1 MSLRD
6 LQQRRA
12 AIVLE
17 MRQITDKPTGTGGD
31 LSAEQA
37 QKFDALKAEL
47 EGLETRI
54 ARQAFIDEAERRAQG
69 QKIHGSG
76 DDRLDEQL
84 REFSLRK
91 AICLQ
96 VPDLAAQVDCG
107 KERELSAELAKR
119 AGRPMQGVV
128 APLAV
133 FQMPLERRTLTGGGG
148 SPDSG
153 GINLVGSNLRGD
165 LFVDALRARMI
176 TRRLGARVISGLQG
190 NLDVPKQASAAAAT
204 WIADDSGLSSG
215 DPTFQKISFSPKHCG
230 CLTEYSRAMLLQS
243 SPDVEALLRSDF
255 AKVLAGA
262 LDIASINGA
271 GSNDPTGILNTTG
284 IGSVAGPVSWAKIL
298 EMIETLE
305 EANANADAAGWAMT
319 AGMKRLLR
327 STVRVSS
334 TDSRMLMESANEL
347 AGYRAETSSNVPST
361 LGSPAESDALIFGDW
376 SDLLIAT
383 WDEFSLLANPFATGP
398 YSRGGVQVRGLM
410 SVDLAPRHAESFVAM
425 TNVSP
430 G

>member
-1 MSLRD
+1 MNLRA
-6 LQQRRA
+6 LQERRA
-12 AIVLE
+12 AIVAE
-17 MRQITDKPTGTGGD
+17 MRGITEKPGGTGGD
-31 LSAEQA
+31 LSAEQSA
-37 QKFDALKAEL
+37 QFDKLKTEL
-47 EGLETRI
+47 EGLEQRI
-54 ARQAFIDEAERRAQG
+54 ARQTFLDEAERRMQG
-69 QKIHGSG
+69 QRIAGTG

-84 REFSLRK
+84 RDFSLRK

-107 KERELSAELAKR
+107 RERELSAELAKR

-148 SPDSG
+148 SHDSG
-153 GINLVGSNLRGD
+153 GIDLVGTDLRGD

-243 SPDVEALLRSDF
+243 SPDIEQLLRADF
-255 AKVLAGA
+255 AKVLANA
-262 LDIASINGA
+262 LDIAAINGA
-271 GSNDPTGILNTTG
+271 GANDPTGILNTSG
-284 IGSVAGPVSWAKIL
+284 IGSVAGPVTWAAIL
-298 EMIETLE
+298 SMIETLE

-327 STVRVSS
+327 STAKVAS
-334 TDSRMLMESANEL
+334 TDSVMCMESPREL

-361 LGSPAESDALIFGDW
+361 LGSPAESDALIFADW
-376 SDLLIAT
+376 SDLFIAI
-383 WDEFSLLANPFATGP
+383 WDELSILANPYATGP
-398 YSRGGVQVRGLM
+398 YSRGGIQVRGLM